1 MEEILARL
9 AAANI
14 QLLTILQI
22 ENHFVFERDGFIS
35 LVERARDGGFG
46 RVGSAGLLT
55 DRGMAVLMDRSSRKL
70 FVHKDLEVEATDEQI
85 AALRAFDKDLREAL
99 NNPFTQLS

>member
-14 QLLTILQI
+14 QLLPVVEI

-35 LVERARDGGFG
+35 LVERNRSGGFG
-46 RVGSAGLLT
+46 RIGTAGLLT
-55 DRGMAVLMDRSSRKL
+55 ERGMAVLMERTTGMFFLAKG
-70 FVHKDLEVEATDEQI
+70 LELMATEQQVL
-85 AALRAFDKDLREAL
+85 ALRAFDKDLRAAL
-99 NNPFTQLS
+99 AP

>member
-14 QLLTILQI
+14 QLLPLTHI

-46 RVGSAGLLT
+46 RIGAAGLLT
-55 DRGMAVLMDRSSRKL
+55 ERGMAMPIERSSRML
-70 FVHKDLEVEATDEQI
+70 FVAKGLELEATGQQI
-85 AALRAFDKDLREAL
+85 AALRAFDSDLRAAL
-99 NNPFTQLS
+99 AP